1 MVLNLFLVECGLELI
16 PKEIRDHPSVKKN
29 IKSKNYSS
37 QVLDNA
43 LHHSAMVN
51 LNNFEKRGRPDILHN
66 CLLNALGSPL
76 NKHNLLK
83 IYFHTIN
90 NRIFE
95 LNPEIRI
102 TRNYNRFKG
111 LTAKLLID
119 GNIQFKETFLIKEI
133 KTKVVNL
140 INSFKKRV
148 IFLFSSKGTLIQ
160 HHLNL
165 FQRNLSKNYIAIIGG
180 FQKGKF
186 SKQIMELSN
195 NLISISQYSLD
206 AWIVVN
212 KVISFYEII
221 NNIK

>member
-1 MVLNLFLVECGLELI
+1 MVLNLFLVDCGLELI

-37 QVLDNA
+37 QVLDNS
-43 LHHSAMVN
+43 LHHSAMVK
-51 LNNFEKRGRPDILHN
+51 LNNFGKRGRPDILHN

-76 NKHNLLK
+76 NKNNLLK

-90 NRIFE
+90 NRFFE

-102 TRNYNRFKG
+102 SRNYNRFKG
-111 LTAKLLID
+111 LIAKLLID
-119 GNIQFKETFLIKEI
+119 GSIQFEDNFLIKEI
-133 KTKVVNL
+133 ETEL
-140 INSFKKRV
+140 GDMINSIKNRE
-148 IFLFSSKGTLIQ
+148 IFLFSSKGILIQ
-160 HHLNL
+160 RHLDL
-165 FQRNLSKNYIAIIGG
+165 FHRNLSKNYIAVIGG
-180 FQKGKF
+180 FQKGTF
-186 SKQIMELSN
+186 SKQILELSN
-195 NLISISQYSLD
+195 NLISISQYALD